1 MEGVGSRLGRSSSRY
16 GPSATSTV
24 LNGPVRKW
32 KRKWVHVSPSP
43 TLNYRNNSHSNGH
56 NNNNNNNNNNGSR
69 LLLCRWTPLPP
80 SAAAA
85 AAATSSSEDPPK
97 RKFRYTP
104 IAVLEERSK
113 VEKKVEQEVEKQ
125 LVGWLTSKDDRQNI
139 GDGFKSETQVMH
151 SGFGIRSVTSVLSK
165 RVLIHGSEMNDI
177 SFGEMSKQVFSTISL
192 LVSKNWNLFP
202 LQDSNMSHLDLD
214 LDLRLK
220 GLNSDLDSVG
230 QSEEDQVKK
239 ASSGGFWTSD

>member
-16 GPSATSTV
+16 GPSATATV

-43 TLNYRNNSHSNGH
+43 TLNYRNNSHSNG
-56 NNNNNNNNNNGSR
+56 NSNNNNGSR

-85 AAATSSSEDPPK
+85 ATSPSEDPPK

-104 IAVLEERSK
+104 VR
-113 VEKKVEQEVEKQ
+113 
-125 LVGWLTSKDDRQNI
+125 
-139 GDGFKSETQVMH
+139 
-151 SGFGIRSVTSVLSK
+151 FGIRSVTSVLSK

-177 SFGEMSKQVFSTISL
+177 SFGEMSKQ
-192 LVSKNWNLFP
+192 
-202 LQDSNMSHLDLD
+202 DSNMKHLDLD